1 MELVKKMKTIGLL
14 GGMSWESTT
23 HYYRMLNQGVNARLG
38 RLHSAQII
46 LVSVD
51 FQPLETLM
59 QLGEWSE
66 VGERLADAAQKIEQ
80 AGADFLL
87 ICTNTMHKVAQ
98 IVTKAVDIPLLHIA
112 DATAEKIK
120 TKNIHKVGLLGTGFT
135 MEEDFYRGRLSQK
148 HGLEVIIPSP
158 LDRKKVHDI
167 IFEELCRGKIRDE
180 SRETYLR
187 IIETMRRQ
195 GAEAVIEGCTEIG
208 MLVSQDHTTVPLFD
222 TTVLHVEQ
230 AISLALS
237 D

>member
-1 MELVKKMKTIGLL
+1 MQTIGLL

-23 HYYRMLNQGVNARLG
+23 HYYRMLNQGINARLG
-38 RLHSAQII
+38 GLHSAQII

-59 QLGEWSE
+59 QHGEWTE
-66 VGERLADAAQKIEQ
+66 LGKRLADAAQKIEK

-98 IVTKAVDIPLLHIA
+98 IVTEAVDIPLLHIA

-120 TKNIHKVGLLGTGFT
+120 TKKIHTVGLLGTGFT
-135 MEEDFYRGRLSQK
+135 MEEQFYRGRLSEK
-148 HGLEVIIPSP
+148 HGLEVIIPSLP
-158 LDRKKVHDI
+158 DRKKVHDI

-230 AISLALS
+230 ALSFALS
-237 D
+237 DSLKNV